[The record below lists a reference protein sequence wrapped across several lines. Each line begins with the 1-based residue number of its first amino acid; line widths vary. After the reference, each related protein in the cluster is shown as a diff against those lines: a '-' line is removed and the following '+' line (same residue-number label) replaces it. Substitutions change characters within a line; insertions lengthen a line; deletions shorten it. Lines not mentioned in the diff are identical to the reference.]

1 MKDNTVAPSTGRPV
15 DRSHGRNPRHRRNW
29 KRTGCHLFH
38 QGSIPVLKAAR
49 DILPPFG
56 GARALFVSSK
66 GTNGLVTCPYTAC
79 QQDVVRLGS
88 SKRVYCYRFRLSA
101 TKINDQWY
109 AGSVKAPEN
118 WVAKLEWPS
127 VRFRFE
133 RVTQRNLFFFFL
145 RIASSLQQPSPGDK
159 TTRRATGKGTQDS
172 NAPRHQRKWRR
183 NQKANP
189 RSVERPDCCP
199 DMKRR
204 KEKEDGRNER
214 EK

>member
-133 RVTQRNLFFFFL
+133 RVTQRNLFFFFTH
-145 RIASSLQQPSPGDK
+145 REQF
-159 TTRRATGKGTQDS
+159 TTAESRRQD
-172 NAPRHQRKWRR
+172 NA
-183 NQKANP
+183 
-189 RSVERPDCCP
+189 
-199 DMKRR
+199 
-204 KEKEDGRNER
+204 
-214 EK
+214 